1 MNTISKY
8 YISKHLYRLHC
19 AFCEMANC
27 YVTGVAK
34 ALHSCKIYG
43 GFKII
48 VRARLSYGF
57 RSWRAAT
64 FVPGYQTD
72 VRFVDFQI
80 KPRST
85 SKVIPPVST
94 IDEKSLLSRVIH
106 DRRRAIF
113 HAKAVSHR
121 VSNLA
126 FGTLDEHTLY
136 SHMEMDLTTNSAYNI
151 IRRGESLV

>member
-1 MNTISKY
+1 
-8 YISKHLYRLHC
+8 
-19 AFCEMANC
+19 MANC
-27 YVTGVAK
+27 YVIGVAK

-72 VRFVDFQI
+72 VRFVGFQI

>member
-1 MNTISKY
+1 
-8 YISKHLYRLHC
+8 
-19 AFCEMANC
+19 MANC

-34 ALHSCKIYG
+34 ATLLCKIYG

-48 VRARLSYGF
+48 VCARLSYGF

-72 VRFVDFQI
+72 VRFVGFQI

-85 SKVIPPVST
+85 SKVIPSVST
-94 IDEKSLLSRVIH
+94 IEKSLFPSSLSRVIH

-113 HAKAVSHR
+113 HAKAVSH
-121 VSNLA
+121 A
-126 FGTLDEHTLY
+126 FESRFWNTLDEHCIPIWNGFN
-136 SHMEMDLTTNSAYNI
+136 DKQRI
-151 IRRGESLV
+151 

>member
-1 MNTISKY
+1 MNAISKY

-72 VRFVDFQI
+72 VRFVGFQI
-80 KPRST
+80 KTAFDFEGDS
-85 SKVIPPVST
+85 SCF
-94 IDEKSLLSRVIH
+94 D
-106 DRRRAIF
+106 DRRKELAI
-113 HAKAVSHR
+113 SR
-121 VSNLA
+121 
-126 FGTLDEHTLY
+126 
-136 SHMEMDLTTNSAYNI
+136 
-151 IRRGESLV
+151 ESRSSTGYFPREGRFTPRFESRFWNAR

>member
-1 MNTISKY
+1 
-8 YISKHLYRLHC
+8 
-19 AFCEMANC
+19 MANC

-72 VRFVDFQI
+72 VRFVGFQI
-80 KPRST
+80 KTAFDFEGDSSCFDDRN
-85 SKVIPPVST
+85 
-94 IDEKSLLSRVIH
+94 EKSLLSRVIH

-151 IRRGESLV
+151 IRRGESLI

>member
-1 MNTISKY
+1 MNAISKY

-72 VRFVDFQI
+72 VRFVGFQI